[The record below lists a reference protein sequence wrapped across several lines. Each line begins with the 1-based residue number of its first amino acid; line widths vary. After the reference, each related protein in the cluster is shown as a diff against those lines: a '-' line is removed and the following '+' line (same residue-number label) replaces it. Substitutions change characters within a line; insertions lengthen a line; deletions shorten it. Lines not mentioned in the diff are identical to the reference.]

1 MLGETQAISRVRRS
15 RQQARET
22 YDRISGWYDALEG
35 NWEKR
40 PREIGLRALN
50 PREGETILEIG
61 FGTGH
66 SIISLARAVGGRG
79 RVYGIDLSPRMLAI
93 ARRRVQQAGLA
104 RQVLLQNGDAAS
116 LPLGEA
122 LVDAV
127 FMSFVLELF
136 DTPELPVVLRECRR
150 VLRQGGRICVV
161 SLSKEGG
168 RSFMR
173 ALYERAHSWLPRLL
187 DCRPIFVGRALE
199 EAGFADLRVTHTRL
213 FGLPVEV
220 AVGRKSG

>member
-1 MLGETQAISRVRRS
+1 MQGEPYAISRVRRS
-15 RQQARET
+15 REQARKT

-40 PREIGLRALN
+40 AREIGLSAISA
-50 PREGETILEIG
+50 REGETVLEIG

-66 SIISLARAVGGRG
+66 SLVSLARAVGGRG

-93 ARRRVQQAGLA
+93 ARRRVQKAGLS
-104 RQVLLQNGDAAS
+104 RQVLLENGDAAS
-116 LPLGEA
+116 LPLG
-122 LVDAV
+122 DASADAA

-136 DTPELPVVLRECRR
+136 DTPEIPVVLRECRR
-150 VLRQGGRICVV
+150 VLRQGGRIGVV

-173 ALYERAHSWLPRLL
+173 ALYERGHERFPRLL
-187 DCRPIFVGRALE
+187 DCRPIFVGQALE
-199 EAGFADLRVTHTRL
+199 EAGFADLHVTSIRL

-220 AVGRKSG
+220 AVGRKRS